1 MKRIYLLLILITLF
15 TNSIFSDCFFKNP
28 IRYSES
34 PDPWILYNEEDGF
47 YYLMVTTGDGVW
59 LQRSQKMQNVGKA
72 RKTIIWLSGNE
83 IKSNVWAPELH
94 KINGRWYIYTCG
106 CLERDYRE
114 SSMRLFVL
122 ESQTD
127 SPLGPYEYKDLLIP
141 ETPAIDPTVWQD
153 PLTKKIYI
161 AWSQFDEYGQSIY
174 IAPIVNPTKVGYP
187 RVRIS
192 KPEYKWEKNGAPINE
207 GPEFLYKDGRLFLI
221 YSASATWMPDYCLG
235 MLILKGEDPLNPED
249 WEKIPEPIFKRSD
262 RNKVWGPGH
271 CSFVKTPAGEYWIA
285 YHAKSTSYNTM
296 RDRSTRIQKFTWDKN
311 NFPLF
316 GEPLPLTEKIA
327 CPK

>member
-1 MKRIYLLLILITLF
+1 
-15 TNSIFSDCFFKNP
+15 
-28 IRYSES
+28 
-34 PDPWILYNEEDGF
+34 
-47 YYLMVTTGDGVW
+47 
-59 LQRSQKMQNVGKA
+59 
-72 RKTIIWLSGNE
+72 
-83 IKSNVWAPELH
+83 
-94 KINGRWYIYTCG
+94 
-106 CLERDYRE
+106 
-114 SSMRLFVL
+114 
-122 ESQTD
+122 
-127 SPLGPYEYKDLLIP
+127 
-141 ETPAIDPTVWQD
+141 
-153 PLTKKIYI
+153 
-161 AWSQFDEYGQSIY
+161 
-174 IAPIVNPTKVGYP
+174 
-187 RVRIS
+187 
-192 KPEYKWEKNGAPINE
+192 
-207 GPEFLYKDGRLFLI
+207 
-221 YSASATWMPDYCLG
+221 